1 MFSIHSA
8 TPPSH
13 RGAALAPALQPADI
27 LGLRALALQLRA
39 LALAAV
45 DRVEAAGL
53 VGVVAASELVCVAR
67 DVVDRAQRAG
77 AGESVG
83 QLARRHV
90 EVVNCPQPRSG
101 VSPYTFALSTSKL
114 SCVRH

>member
-1 MFSIHSA
+1 M
-8 TPPSH
+8 
-13 RGAALAPALQPADI
+13 RPADI

-53 VGVVAASELVCVAR
+53 VGVVAASELVRVAR

-77 AGESVG
+77 AGESVR
-83 QLARRHV
+83 QLARRQV
-90 EVVNCPQPRSG
+90 QVVTWPQTTQRS
-101 VSPYTFALSTSKL
+101 
-114 SCVRH
+114 

>member
-1 MFSIHSA
+1 MFCPTSRAWTEQVVSNVLSIHSA
-8 TPPSH
+8 PPPNH
-13 RGAALAPALQPADI
+13 RGAALAPALRPADI

-53 VGVVAASELVCVAR
+53 VGVVAASELVRVAR

-77 AGESVG
+77 AGESVR
-83 QLARRHV
+83 QLARRQV
-90 EVVNCPQPRSG
+90 QVV
-101 VSPYTFALSTSKL
+101 A
-114 SCVRH
+114 